1 MSPTNGGTQHL
12 KITQQQKLAN
22 QKLYGERGQNS
33 KVMRRPY
40 LVVQGVCALF
50 RGLLTGSSVA
60 YVKITG

>member
-40 LVVQGVCALF
+40 LIVQG
-50 RGLLTGSSVA
+50 SVP
-60 YVKITG
+60 YSGDF